1 MELFEDSYDYLED
14 DGDEFD
20 EDLLDE
26 IESIPETELKKIIQ
40 EFDEEDQE
48 EPEILEDKINIQMK
62 DYSNTLSEIESL
74 KNIILEDLFRDDTE
88 IEKKL
93 EFIEGNN
100 LLDYGDWIDEMPLSL
115 NKLIEYDG
123 GDRWEKRESLSFLNI
138 YERFVK
144 WDAEYSAQQRR
155 EILLD
160 IWNYVKETKT
170 IGTVLDW

>member
-1 MELFEDSYDYLED
+1 
-14 DGDEFD
+14 
-20 EDLLDE
+20 
-26 IESIPETELKKIIQ
+26 
-40 EFDEEDQE
+40 
-48 EPEILEDKINIQMK
+48 MK

-74 KNIILEDLFRDDTE
+74 KNIILEDLFKDDTE

-100 LLDYGDWIDEMPLSL
+100 LLNYGDWIDEMPLSL

-144 WDAEYSAQQRR
+144 WDAEYSTQQRR